1 MMESV
6 VSRQIFFEAGPALV
20 ETTYSSYVRTLPS
33 RTYVSKQK
41 VICTYVRLFVFY
53 DGAGATVPPSF
64 SDSLDRCTK
73 LYSREI
79 IFVGLEVQ
87 DNIHH

>member
-41 VICTYVRLFVFY
+41 VICTYVRTYVRTPIRILRWRRRYRTPIFL
-53 DGAGATVPPSF
+53 GQ
-64 SDSLDRCTK
+64 
-73 LYSREI
+73 SRPMY
-79 IFVGLEVQ
+79 
-87 DNIHH
+87 